1 MTNRMIEN
9 RIRKIQSLEEKKSK
23 LDEQIEKAKG
33 ELIAEMARKKT
44 EILTTDTGTTARYQL
59 IDSNQF
65 DRKKFAAEVPEVY
78 KQYLVSKPYHRFTY
92 KLVTAE

>member
-9 RIRKIQSLEEKKSK
+9 RIKKIQSLEAKKDK

-44 EILTTDTGTTARYQL
+44 EILTTDTGTTARYQR
-59 IDSNQF
+59 IESNQF
-65 DRKKFAAEVPEVY
+65 DKKRFAAEVPAVY
-78 KQYLVSKPYHRFTY
+78 QQYLTPNVYHRFTW
-92 KLVTAE
+92 KLAEE